1 MNKNLGVGTEF
12 TIPRVPGR
20 MNLNTL
26 RYTENFAAL
35 LDDPRYFS
43 LDMSGVAAGKDQPP
57 TMPDATGEAR
67 DWWSQFLA
75 SRDAVDKRARD
86 ASAKLVPGQSL
97 NQVQL
102 ISSVNQLASG
112 ASIRNPGINGLPD
125 ETIANSNLA
134 IHSVRVTLNRVLW
147 TNLRDF
153 YLELQKRRPYITIDD
168 MTVSMTDQ
176 RMGTHDVVMTLSSI
190 EVKE

>member
-1 MNKNLGVGTEF
+1 MKALKAYFLSLQGRERVMISALCVLAAAVALTFFTKKAAAFWRAESVKLTRIKQNDGV
-12 TIPRVPGR
+12 I
-20 MNLNTL
+20 
-26 RYTENFAAL
+26 
-35 LDDPRYFS
+35 
-43 LDMSGVAAGKDQPP
+43 
-57 TMPDATGEAR
+57 
-67 DWWSQFLA
+67 A